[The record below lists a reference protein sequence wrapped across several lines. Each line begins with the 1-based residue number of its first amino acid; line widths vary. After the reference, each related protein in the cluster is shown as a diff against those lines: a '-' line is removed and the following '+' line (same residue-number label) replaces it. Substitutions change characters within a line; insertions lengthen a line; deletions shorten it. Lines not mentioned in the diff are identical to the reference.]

1 LSLWLYSSLST
12 YTVHQAFPADRQK
25 NNKRKRILCCFVLS
39 ITLIIVN
46 LKTFTMKQFNPR
58 KHLLLSVLALSF
70 FCLSAFAGGEHYQ
83 VYLNNK
89 LVLVK
94 HISEP
99 ISVMSL
105 LDKTNSSDQ
114 VVIHYSHCGQRG
126 KDRHVSLKNDRGET
140 VKEWAFTD
148 EKDGMSIPARE
159 IAALQKKYG
168 QLTLS
173 YSSRELPKGRA
184 LASLNGT
191 GKNLAYTF
199 PDPIIDP
206 LKRLAI

>member
-1 LSLWLYSSLST
+1 MKKFIPGKPL
-12 YTVHQAFPADRQK
+12 
-25 NNKRKRILCCFVLS
+25 VLS
-39 ITLIIVN
+39 ILALTLIC
-46 LKTFTMKQFNPR
+46 F
-58 KHLLLSVLALSF
+58 
-70 FCLSAFAGGEHYQ
+70 SAFAGGEHYQ

-126 KDRHVSLKNDRGET
+126 KDRHVSLKNDQGVV

-148 EKDGMSIPARE
+148 EKDGMSIPAKE

-191 GKNLAYTF
+191 GKNLAYTLA
-199 PDPIIDP
+199 DQTTDP
-206 LKRLAI
+206 LKRRAI